1 MRTLT
6 AKEAHAVFG
15 GAIGDLRPGVFE
27 TGDIFVLE
35 TVTIYGDPS
44 GGAESLRDFGTFLTI
59 ATGGAGIFGR
69 TVCGAASRFRGP
81 WLHGSGGQRR
91 RAVQFNRRYRSA
103 GYVARHMGKY
113 RPPCAVRGPVE
124 VK

>member
-15 GAIGDLRPGVFE
+15 GAIGDPRPGVFE

-59 ATGGAGIFGR
+59 ATGGAGILEGR
-69 TVCGAASRFRGP
+69 FAVPPVASVVLGSMAAVASGAG
-81 WLHGSGGQRR
+81 
-91 RAVQFNRRYRSA
+91 QFNSIA
-103 GYVARHMGKY
+103 GIGQQGTQHGIWASIGH
-113 RPPCAVRGPVE
+113 PAP
-124 VK
+124 